1 MEEDGPSGAPCGEHQ
16 ESQEEF
22 ECPICQEVF
31 RTPIRTKSC
40 GHVFC
45 RSCFVAAVRTRG
57 PSCPL
62 CRGPVCEDEKRA
74 ADVQRQMRERKG
86 SCRACGA
93 LCFLSR
99 MRTHY
104 RYCRKYAEEYGGPPA
119 AVALPGARA
128 GDPNGAGASPIEGP
142 LSMYCCPYCP
152 LQGLRDTAL
161 VQHCLGSHPTARSPA
176 VCPICAATSWGDA
189 SYRSGNFIGHLRLR
203 HRFSYNNYMDMN
215 EDEDVQVNRA
225 LQESRY
231 AYRGVRVTSINQGS
245 GAEEEAAARSAGMEG
260 DGAERD
266 PDHECPICMDALKEP
281 VQLPAC
287 RHTFCRFCL
296 MRSVES
302 RRHCPVCRGD
312 IDGDVIP
319 AARNTSG
326 AGGQV
331 CLCQAAVSTA
341 VTKRGTTAR
350 LAERTRFMRSKIRTE
365 MRVRVPEVLG
375 RTTASRARTPDV
387 PEAFLRS
394 NPTIQRL
401 LEPYRAQRVPPNA
414 TPAGARQV
422 ILGAQGGPAA
432 APPGPV
438 FSQPSIPPSPSFP
451 DEEDLSE
458 ILEAVQCPANGPQDS
473 QSSQNSQS
481 SSVMAFSCPYCQRGG
496 LDELDLLDHC
506 NNHHQH
512 DPRPVVCP
520 VCAALPYGDPSYCSR
535 NFIGHLNL
543 RHCFYREDFMDV
555 QQSDAMNEQAALW
568 ESLANAR

>member
-1 MEEDGPSGAPCGEHQ
+1 
-16 ESQEEF
+16 
-22 ECPICQEVF
+22 
-31 RTPIRTKSC
+31 
-40 GHVFC
+40 
-45 RSCFVAAVRTRG
+45 
-57 PSCPL
+57 
-62 CRGPVCEDEKRA
+62 
-74 ADVQRQMRERKG
+74 
-86 SCRACGA
+86 
-93 LCFLSR
+93 
-99 MRTHY
+99 
-104 RYCRKYAEEYGGPPA
+104 
-119 AVALPGARA
+119 
-128 GDPNGAGASPIEGP
+128 
-142 LSMYCCPYCP
+142 
-152 LQGLRDTAL
+152 
-161 VQHCLGSHPTARSPA
+161 
-176 VCPICAATSWGDA
+176 
-189 SYRSGNFIGHLRLR
+189 
-203 HRFSYNNYMDMN
+203 
-215 EDEDVQVNRA
+215 
-225 LQESRY
+225 
-231 AYRGVRVTSINQGS
+231 
-245 GAEEEAAARSAGMEG
+245 MEG

-326 AGGQV
+326 AGGQ
-331 CLCQAAVSTA
+331 
-341 VTKRGTTAR
+341 
-350 LAERTRFMRSKIRTE
+350 
-365 MRVRVPEVLG
+365 VLG

>member
-203 HRFSYNNYMDMN
+203 HRFSYNNYMVSGPGGGQRGQAASPSLQPAQNAFCVFRARGPETGRKAGRLLLTAGLTLCFSTLTFVSSTPQDMN

-225 LQESRY
+225 LQESR
-231 AYRGVRVTSINQGS
+231 
-245 GAEEEAAARSAGMEG
+245 
-260 DGAERD
+260 
-266 PDHECPICMDALKEP
+266 C
-281 VQLPAC
+281 
-287 RHTFCRFCL
+287 
-296 MRSVES
+296 
-302 RRHCPVCRGD
+302 
-312 IDGDVIP
+312 
-319 AARNTSG
+319 
-326 AGGQV
+326 
-331 CLCQAAVSTA
+331 
-341 VTKRGTTAR
+341 
-350 LAERTRFMRSKIRTE
+350 
-365 MRVRVPEVLG
+365 
-375 RTTASRARTPDV
+375 PDV
-387 PEAFLRS
+387 AVL
-394 NPTIQRL
+394 T
-401 LEPYRAQRVPPNA
+401 
-414 TPAGARQV
+414 
-422 ILGAQGGPAA
+422 
-432 APPGPV
+432 
-438 FSQPSIPPSPSFP
+438 PSP
-451 DEEDLSE
+451 
-458 ILEAVQCPANGPQDS
+458 
-473 QSSQNSQS
+473 
-481 SSVMAFSCPYCQRGG
+481 
-496 LDELDLLDHC
+496 
-506 NNHHQH
+506 
-512 DPRPVVCP
+512 
-520 VCAALPYGDPSYCSR
+520 
-535 NFIGHLNL
+535 
-543 RHCFYREDFMDV
+543 
-555 QQSDAMNEQAALW
+555 
-568 ESLANAR
+568 